1 MPILYEITMSIIPKG
16 VAVNNNKDLRPL
28 YPLTIILVGVWGTL
42 IMGVMPPHTH
52 NIIVDVR
59 ESEENIILSVFCMT
73 QLKVS
78 W

>member
-1 MPILYEITMSIIPKG
+1 MPILCEITMSIIPKG

-28 YPLTIILVGVWGTL
+28 YPLIIILVGVWGIL